1 MTWVEGNPAPT
12 SARHR
17 ACRKTFG
24 MLVND
29 ERLYVDANPAACR
42 LLRCARETLLRMSID
57 DLAAQSPETVIALWK
72 AFLESGTQSGRFAI
86 RRLDGS
92 EVEVNYS
99 ATADVIP
106 GVHLSVLAPIDDEDE
121 LDSESPA
128 DSDPISAAAL
138 THRERQV
145 MTLLALGATTS
156 ERRDR
161 TRRGGANSRTPPSV
175 GPPRSKR
182 RNGMWPS
189 RRVRQELPPIF
200 VT

>member
-1 MTWVEGNPAPT
+1 ML
-12 SARHR
+12 
-17 ACRKTFG
+17 
-24 MLVND
+24 LVND

-42 LLRCARETLLRMSID
+42 LLRCARETLLRMRID
-57 DLAAQSPETVIALWK
+57 DLAAQSPETVSALWN
-72 AFLESGTQSGRFAI
+72 AFLESSTQSGRFAI

-128 DSDPISAAAL
+128 APDPKSATAL
-138 THRERQV
+138 THRECQV

-156 ERRDR
+156 EIAERLGISKETVRNHTRNARDKLGAK
-161 TRRGGANSRTPPSV
+161 TRAQAIALALRAGEIT
-175 GPPRSKR
+175 
-182 RNGMWPS
+182 
-189 RRVRQELPPIF
+189 L
-200 VT
+200 

>member
-1 MTWVEGNPAPT
+1 ML
-12 SARHR
+12 
-17 ACRKTFG
+17 
-24 MLVND
+24 LVND

-42 LLRCARETLLRMSID
+42 LLRCTRETLLRMSID
-57 DLAAQSPETVIALWK
+57 DLAAQSPETVIALWN

-128 DSDPISAAAL
+128 DSDPIPAAPL

-145 MTLLALGATTS
+145 MTLLALGETAS
-156 ERRDR
+156 AIAERLGISKETVRNHTRNARDKLGAK
-161 TRRGGANSRTPPSV
+161 TRAQAIALALRAGEIT
-175 GPPRSKR
+175 
-182 RNGMWPS
+182 
-189 RRVRQELPPIF
+189 L
-200 VT
+200 